1 MIGTAFV
8 YLSSMEAFMKK
19 VTLTIAALTLLT
31 IAACSP
37 KKQGV
42 RSTYNR
48 SAVSTGVV
56 NNTNINTNSCG
67 QGVSPV
73 GTIYDQGNT
82 QTSLYTSGSFEERVK
97 GLLSVT
103 VNPEEVGQISSSA
116 TDTTGVR
123 FQGAIKVDA
132 NGNVNLQQSSLLI
145 KVYDSYVLQYPEQ
158 FQPIEVSFA
167 TATSGQ
173 FNMQNGQG
181 YILFRDQYGEVRFDG
196 TMDAQYFSGTV
207 SYKNYSHI
215 SGAAPAQGQLGQFY
229 VARCGIFK

>member
-1 MIGTAFV
+1 
-8 YLSSMEAFMKK
+8 MKK

-42 RSTYNR
+42 RSTLNR
-48 SAVSTGVV
+48 SAISVGIV
-56 NNTNINTNSCG
+56 NNSNINSNFCQ
-67 QGVSPV
+67 QGVSPI

-103 VNPEEVGQISSSA
+103 VNPEEVGQISSAA

-132 NGNVNLQQSSLLI
+132 NGNVNLQQSSMLI

-158 FQPIEVSFA
+158 FQAIEVAFA
-167 TATSGQ
+167 TATAGQ

-215 SGAAPAQGQLGQFY
+215 SGSAPAQGQLGQFY